1 MREKSFTCGDDW
13 DDARQCL
20 YTEAVDS
27 PAEEAAIVHLSD
39 GDVLGHGV
47 SLVGEDGVRGNVP
60 QLRGGVELPP
70 RKYQIRT
77 NKQVIY

>member
-1 MREKSFTCGDDW
+1 M
-13 DDARQCL
+13 

-27 PAEEAAIVHLSD
+27 PAEETAVVHLSD

-47 SLVGEDGVRGNVP
+47 GLVREHGVRGNVA

-70 RKYQIRT
+70 RKYQMRT